1 MALNGLRISPIF
13 PGEVTGDAGLTKLYG
28 QECTR
33 FTFLFSFLFFF
44 FIKLVAQNHL
54 KDLAAA
60 ISRR

>member
-44 FIKLVAQNHL
+44 TKSVAQNHL